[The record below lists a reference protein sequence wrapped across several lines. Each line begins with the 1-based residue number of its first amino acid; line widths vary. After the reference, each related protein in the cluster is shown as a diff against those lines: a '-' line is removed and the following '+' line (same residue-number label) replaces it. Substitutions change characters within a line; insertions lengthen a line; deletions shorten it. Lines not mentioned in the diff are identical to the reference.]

1 MSKLENTKIP
11 LDERKDYFKV
21 NLTTK
26 RKRDSIPKVK
36 QTKTKITSKKGDIMS
51 YNKIKQY
58 VSVLLLAIGFIK
70 AGYELSAQNPVLSI
84 GVGILAL
91 LLVES
96 ALQSKSK

>member
-26 RKRDSIPKVK
+26 RKRDTIKPAIKAK
-36 QTKTKITSKKGDIMS
+36 TKTKRKDTMS

>member
-11 LDERKDYFKV
+11 LDERKDYSKV

-26 RKRDSIPKVK
+26 RKRDTIKPAIKAK
-36 QTKTKITSKKGDIMS
+36 TKTKRKDNMS

-58 VSVLLLAIGFIK
+58 ASVLLLAIGFIK